1 MERLKTTYRVIV
13 AGMTLIIGGCGGDES
28 NQAVATVSSKST
40 PGLSDEERREG
51 YKSLIGSSSGET
63 PDSQIASD
71 QTSAAPDLG
80 GDSSCPSSVEITDSA
95 ILDLSQWQ
103 AEAPQEYTVVLDTT
117 GGEIHISV
125 NRSWAPR
132 GADRFYNLV
141 SSGYLT
147 EISWFRVVPG
157 FVAQAGMHGNPQIHK
172 RWSDARIE
180 DDPVVESN
188 TRGMVTFATSGPNSR
203 SNQFFINFGD
213 NKSLDGQGF
222 APFGRVVEGMD
233 VVDAIESKYGQSP
246 KQGQI
251 QSAGA
256 AYLCSQ
262 FPDLDRILSAR
273 VVEDE

>member
-1 MERLKTTYRVIV
+1 MERLKTTYRIIV
-13 AGMTLIIGGCGGDES
+13 AGLALISGGCGEDES
-28 NQAVATVSSKST
+28 NQTVGTVSSKSA
-40 PGLSDEERREG
+40 PGLSDDERREG
-51 YKSLIGSSSGET
+51 YKSLIGSGSGE
-63 PDSQIASD
+63 PVESQTASD
-71 QTSAAPDLG
+71 QTSTAPDAG
-80 GDSSCPSSVEITDSA
+80 GESSCPSSVEIADPA
-95 ILDLSQWQ
+95 VLDLAQWQ
-103 AEAPQEYTVVLDTT
+103 AEAPQEFTVVLDTT
-117 GGEIHISV
+117 GGEIHIEV
-125 NRSWAPR
+125 NRDWAPR

-147 EISWFRVVPG
+147 EVAWFRVVPG

-172 RWSDARIE
+172 TWSDARIQ

-188 TRGMVTFATSGPNSR
+188 TRGMVTFATSGPDSR

-222 APFGRVVEGMD
+222 APFARVVEGMD

-246 KQGQI
+246 NQGQI

-256 AYLCSQ
+256 AYLCSK
-262 FPDLDRILSAR
+262 FPDLDRIVSAR